1 MRGGAEVMK
10 NLTTLFMILITTPVF
25 AVKIDAN
32 TPIEWNSLV
41 IEEALKRV
49 GLGWGSLSNYDLVEQ
64 RSVSYLVSRCVYWSE
79 YALINRFTDFGEDGN
94 YLPGKEEEIKE
105 KAKNLC
111 KKFGAELININN
123 EIASIAD
130 YAHNATTK
138 SSCENN
144 RKAIWVDSESMC
156 VPKNPCMFNQYE
168 NYCIDTDL
176 TNYYE
181 VPKGNIKSADVV
193 NIYAKYQGFNCNVVE
208 KDIFKE
214 YGFTFVPCK
223 GADYRVFKFDGGDVG
238 QNVTD
243 LFCFIVHGT
252 MRLNHGGWPTICKT
266 SRSSCETIKGLVG
279 NKINVEYSDCDKQ
292 ECSCIIG
299 EYSEDAVSGYIWYGD
314 PGIMKR

>member
-1 MRGGAEVMK
+1 MK
-10 NLTTLFMILITTPVF
+10 KLTALFIVLITTPVF

-32 TPIEWNSLV
+32 TPIEWNSV
-41 IEEALKRV
+41 VVEEALKRV
-49 GLGWGSLSNYDLVEQ
+49 GLDWRSLGNHVLDEP
-64 RSVSYLVSRCVYWSE
+64 RSVSYIVSDCVYHTNL
-79 YALINRFTDFGEDGN
+79 ALTDFANDFDRDGN
-94 YLPGKEEEIKE
+94 YLPGKEEEKKQ
-105 KAKNLC
+105 KAKSLC
-111 KKFGAELININN
+111 KKFGEELININN
-123 EIASIAD
+123 EIASVAD

-144 RKAIWVDSESMC
+144 KKAIWVDRESVC

-181 VPKGNIKSADVV
+181 VPKGNIKSSEVV
-193 NIYAKYQGFNCNVVE
+193 NIYVKHLGFNCSVVE

-223 GADYRVFKFDGGDVG
+223 GADYRVLKFDGEDVG

-243 LFCFIVHGT
+243 LFCFIVHGS
-252 MRLNHGGWPTICKT
+252 MRFNHGGWPTICET
-266 SRSSCETIKGLVG
+266 SQSSCEMIKGLVG
-279 NKINVEYSDCDKQ
+279 NKIKVEYNPCDEQ
-292 ECSCIIG
+292 ECSCVIG
-299 EYSEDAVSGYIWYGD
+299 EYSEDAVRGYIWYGD